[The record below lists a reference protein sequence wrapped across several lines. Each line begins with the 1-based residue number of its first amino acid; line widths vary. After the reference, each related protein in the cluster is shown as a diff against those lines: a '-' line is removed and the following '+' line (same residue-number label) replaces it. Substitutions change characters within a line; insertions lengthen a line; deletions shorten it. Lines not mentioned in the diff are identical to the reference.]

1 MAIPNIEG
9 LEVIREEDESII
21 KGGLSSSISEASAF
35 FSGENGSKFVI
46 KTSRATGFSNV
57 ASASSEAVAVAQ

>member
-1 MAIPNIEG
+1 MTIPNIEG

-35 FSGENGSKFVI
+35 VLGNNGSKFVR
-46 KTSRATGFSNV
+46 KTSRATDFSDV
-57 ASASSEAVAVAQ
+57 GSTLR